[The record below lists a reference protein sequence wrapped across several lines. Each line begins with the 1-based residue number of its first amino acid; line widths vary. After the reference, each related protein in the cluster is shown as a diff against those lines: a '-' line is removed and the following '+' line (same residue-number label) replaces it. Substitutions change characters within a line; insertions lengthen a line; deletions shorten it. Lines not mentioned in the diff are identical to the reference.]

1 MAYVKYKDFA
11 KRTESDKVFREKFFK
26 IANNSKYD
34 GYQRG
39 SASTV
44 YEFSDKKISAGNG
57 VATLANK
64 SAIKSTSNQQLLNEL
79 HKPFIRK
86 FKRRRVYS
94 SFKYNI
100 WGVDLAD
107 MQSIRKE
114 LGIYYVPLIFLVN
127 MPTLLFLKIKNRYYY
142 C

>member
-1 MAYVKYKDFA
+1 MAYVKYKDYA
-11 KRTESDKVFREKFFK
+11 KRTESDKVLREKSFK
-26 IANNSKYD
+26 IAKNSKCD

-39 SASTV
+39 LASTV
-44 YEFSDKKISAGNG
+44 YEFFDKKVSAGNG

-64 SAIKSTSNQQLLNEL
+64 SAIKSTSNQQLVNKL

-86 FKRRRVYS
+86 FKKRRVYS
-94 SFKYNI
+94 SFKDNI

-127 MPTLLFLKIKNRYYY
+127 MPTLLFLKRKK
-142 C
+142 